1 MSEFDVLVS
10 PCPLQ
15 LQSCPRY
22 GILTG
27 LIYGQ
32 VLCLQIYQ
40 LCTRSK
46 DIDTKL
52 ILPLLKKTINN
63 VCAYLSCM
71 DDEQC
76 FIAQAKEAASK
87 QRVSSH
93 LPHHPQLP
101 LPPSAEVQRLWCQNF
116 STPPVEPQLHQL
128 RNAEGVH
135 IPVRQFIVTYRHD
148 LNLDNICSYRNP
160 CQCKGP
166 KVLSHVSTSTGK

>member
-1 MSEFDVLVS
+1 MSLYLH
-10 PCPLQ
+10 PPPQ

-27 LIYGQ
+27 LICGQ
-32 VLCLQIYQ
+32 VLRLEIYQ

-46 DIDTKL
+46 DIDTKLL

-87 QRVSSH
+87 QRVFSL

-116 STPPVEPQLHQL
+116 STPPGEPQLHQL
-128 RNAEGVH
+128 CNAEGVH

-148 LNLDNICSYRNP
+148 LNLDNICLHRKP

-166 KVLSHVSTSTGK
+166 KVLSYVSTSTGK